1 MKFKVLALITM
12 TFSAFSSLSHSAETV
27 GTIDEII
34 LCELGGDKWVK
45 TLQFKVNN
53 QWFGIY
59 ADYFKTGNSY
69 DNNIATS
76 LIYMA
81 YSQES
86 VIKIKASGN
95 WDNAFTVC
103 GVAKGSIIYR
113 IDGDYIRLSR

>member
-1 MKFKVLALITM
+1 MKFKVLALVTM
-12 TFSAFSSLSHSAETV
+12 TFSTFSSFSHSAETV
-27 GTIDEII
+27 GPIDEII
-34 LCELGGDKWVK
+34 LCELAGDEWVK

-69 DNNIATS
+69 DNNMATS

-86 VIKIKASGN
+86 VVKIKASGN
-95 WDNAFTVC
+95 WANAFTAC
-103 GVAKGSIIYR
+103 DVASGSIIYR
-113 IDGDYIRLSR
+113 TKGDYISLSR